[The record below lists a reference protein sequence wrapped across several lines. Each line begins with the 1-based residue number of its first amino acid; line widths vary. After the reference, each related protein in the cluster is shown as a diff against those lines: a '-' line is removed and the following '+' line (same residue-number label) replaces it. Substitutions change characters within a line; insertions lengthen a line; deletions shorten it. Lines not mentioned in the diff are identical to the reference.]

1 MNKPD
6 LFDVVELQSD
16 LPEFG
21 LKQGAQ
27 GTIVECYSDGEYEIE
42 FVHEDGQTR
51 ALCALPL
58 DKISVVYKSF
68 VRNKT

>member
-21 LKQGAQ
+21 LRQGAQ
-27 GTIVECYSDGEYEIE
+27 GTIVECYPDGEYEVE
-42 FVHEDGQTR
+42 FDDGDDLTL
-51 ALCALPL
+51 AVCALPL
-58 DKISVVYKSF
+58 DKITYTS
-68 VRNKT
+68 